1 VNRAFVA
8 ANRVNTAEDFIE
20 RAREN
25 KFEPSRDM
33 NNEAVLKGKADETWW
48 FPSSAANAANLEKLR
63 EQLYI
68 HQDVNYT
75 HGAVRLDMPPAELKA
90 AGIEMF
96 KPTSFDGMMQG
107 WEGDAWWKHSQDPH
121 WGLTKNNTYEA
132 VMKAMTLKHFK
143 QRTLVMPT
151 APAAPKQGANG
162 PTDGAH
168 GAAVNNSGA
177 NKHA

>member
-1 VNRAFVA
+1 MRDEVSTAGQKYLCLGNLVPEQIIAGSNGVSRVVDLPSIFNYGYVNRAFVA
-8 ANRVNTAEDFIE
+8 ANRINTADDLIE
-20 RAREN
+20 RTREN

-75 HGAVRLDMPPAELKA
+75 HGAVRLDMPPAELKT

-107 WEGDAWWKHSQDPH
+107 WEGDACGS
-121 WGLTKNNTYEA
+121 
-132 VMKAMTLKHFK
+132 TLKIRIGDSP
-143 QRTLVMPT
+143 RTTPMRP
-151 APAAPKQGANG
+151 
-162 PTDGAH
+162 
-168 GAAVNNSGA
+168 S
-177 NKHA
+177 